1 MIYDTNHLERK
12 PRLWTHGGIEMPQN
26 GLYLDYRTEIEQED
40 TTWLNS
46 TISGSN
52 LGKEMYRLLSHK
64 SPVNSVSFSEDGTK
78 IISSSENTIKVW
90 DVATG
95 VLISNNMKHPW
106 RIQYSN
112 VSPNSKYIVSVNNDN
127 KESLLSVWKYL
138 PFKDLIENT
147 IQRFKSFMLNDEEK
161 LRYNLP

>member
-1 MIYDTNHLERK
+1 
-12 PRLWTHGGIEMPQN
+12 MPSFLTLIVIKDDEGSFEEN
-26 GLYLDYRTEIEQED
+26 GRVIFI
-40 TTWLNS
+40 
-46 TISGSN
+46 ISEFCR
-52 LGKEMYRLLSHK
+52 KEMYRLLSHK
-64 SPVNSVSFSEDGTK
+64 SLVNSVSFSEDGTK

>member
-1 MIYDTNHLERK
+1 
-12 PRLWTHGGIEMPQN
+12 MPSFLTQIVIKDDEGSFEEN
-26 GLYLDYRTEIEQED
+26 GRVIFI
-40 TTWLNS
+40 
-46 TISGSN
+46 ISEFCR
-52 LGKEMYRLLSHK
+52 KEMYRLLSHK

-95 VLISNNMKHPW
+95 VLISNNMKPPW